1 MKFVFAP
8 DSFKGTLSSQEIST
22 ILSQK
27 AKEIFGNVQTVSV
40 IIADGGEGT
49 IEAMAHQCGGKKRY
63 VDVKNPLGKTIKAH
77 YLALSDKKALIEM
90 ATASGITLIPHKIS
104 NALKT
109 TSYGTGELIKNA
121 LDNNVEEIIISI
133 GGSATN
139 DGGIGMLNA
148 LGVQFL
154 DENNAP
160 LNPIGENLIKI
171 KTIDTSS
178 MDKRINKTKFTVM
191 CDVTNPLLGQKGA
204 TYVFG
209 KQKGANEHH
218 LALLEDGMVNYAHK
232 IKEFLGVDITTIAG
246 GGAAGGMGA
255 GLVAFCNAQMKS
267 GIKTILELIDFKTI
281 IKNAD
286 LIVTG
291 EGRVDSQSADGKVLD
306 GIGSYAKKEQIPVVA
321 LCGGMGNGANAIYN
335 CGIDSIMVTPNSPM
349 SLDEALQN
357 APALLEDSAE
367 RMFKMI
373 KIGMSFKQS
382 VK

>member
-90 ATASGITLIPHKIS
+90 ATASGITLIPHKID

-209 KQKGANEHH
+209 KIGR
-218 LALLEDGMVNYAHK
+218 AH
-232 IKEFLGVDITTIAG
+232 V
-246 GGAAGGMGA
+246 
-255 GLVAFCNAQMKS
+255 
-267 GIKTILELIDFKTI
+267 
-281 IKNAD
+281 
-286 LIVTG
+286 
-291 EGRVDSQSADGKVLD
+291 
-306 GIGSYAKKEQIPVVA
+306 
-321 LCGGMGNGANAIYN
+321 
-335 CGIDSIMVTPNSPM
+335 
-349 SLDEALQN
+349 
-357 APALLEDSAE
+357 
-367 RMFKMI
+367 
-373 KIGMSFKQS
+373 
-382 VK
+382 